1 MGTLTRGN
9 LDERL
14 KDLGAHLRDLGVG
27 LVDEARARGVDA
39 TIDQYP
45 YTPATMIASDG
56 EVPVFGEASPHPR
69 SYGTFVRVL
78 GRDLKTITLEE
89 AVRQHRFNVS
99 VVWAARTLPILVG

>member
-1 MGTLTRGN
+1 
-9 LDERL
+9 
-14 KDLGAHLRDLGVG
+14 
-27 LVDEARARGVDA
+27 
-39 TIDQYP
+39 
-45 YTPATMIASDG
+45 MIASVG

-89 AVRQHRFNVS
+89 AVRQYRFNVS

>member
-78 GRDLKTITLEE
+78 GRY
-89 AVRQHRFNVS
+89 VRGCGLAWPKMGTS
-99 VVWAARTLPILVG
+99 PSDPIIVAG